1 VTSRAVFLDTSGV
14 YETADRNGR
23 RHEATVAAFQQLL
36 ADAVPLLTTDLV
48 LAELHG
54 LTLGRLGPEIALDL
68 VDRLSASS
76 RLEVLATGPDVLRAA
91 IELLRLRPGRRL
103 SLVDASSFLVMR
115 AHDVGTALALDTD
128 FVAEGFSTL
137 P

>member
-1 VTSRAVFLDTSGV
+1 VTSNAVFLDTSGV
-14 YETADRNGR
+14 YETADRSGR
-23 RHEATVAAFQQLL
+23 RHEAAAATFQQLL
-36 ADAVPLLTTDLV
+36 TERVPLLTTDLV

-68 VDRLSASS
+68 VDRLSASP
-76 RLEVLATGPDVLRAA
+76 RLEVMATGPDVLRAA

-103 SLVDASSFLVMR
+103 SLVDASSFLLMR
-115 AHDVGTALALDTD
+115 AHDVGTALALDAD
-128 FVAEGFSTL
+128 FDAEGFITL